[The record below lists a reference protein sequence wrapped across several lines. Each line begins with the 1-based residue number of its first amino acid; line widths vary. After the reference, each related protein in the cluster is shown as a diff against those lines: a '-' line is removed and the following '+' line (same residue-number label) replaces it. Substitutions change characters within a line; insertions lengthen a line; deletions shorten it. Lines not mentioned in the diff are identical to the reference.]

1 MLSKTGV
8 RLVKTEDGYSVVFDN
23 TIKGREAARSCA
35 AVGDRLRTTFIAVFD
50 KHQNRQFV
58 REKDIDQY
66 ERIQSFKDQCLI
78 ENIIKRCLNG
88 DPNALNV
95 RNGFYGDFTSMP
107 ADARAFHEVLNNAKA
122 LFEGLSEEERQTEFG
137 GSFENFLGTFG
148 DNTRLDQYLQRRM
161 STNNGQEVN
170 NDGQE

>member
-1 MLSKTGV
+1 MLSKTGA

-23 TIKGREAARSCA
+23 TIKGREAARNCA
-35 AVGDRLRTTFIAVFD
+35 AVGSRLRTTFIAVFD
-50 KHQNRQFV
+50 KNQNRQFV

-88 DPNALNV
+88 DSNALNV

-107 ADARAFHEVLNNAKA
+107 TDARAFHEVLNNAKA
-122 LFEGLSEEERQTEFG
+122 LFEGLTEQERQAEFG
-137 GSFENFLGTFG
+137 GSFENFLSTFG
-148 DNTRLDQYLQRRM
+148 DNSRLDQYLQRHL
-161 STNNGQEVN
+161 SNNTQEVK
-170 NDGQE
+170 NDGKE